1 MDKADLQNL
10 SQMLELN
17 HQKIMQIEDQINKLD
32 QVKQEH
38 EIATRSL
45 NQLIK
50 VEENEGMVP
59 IGAGVQLPINYSKIN
74 SAIIDLGSGIHAEHT
89 LEKVVELLSS
99 RTGELED
106 LINQLVVE
114 RSNTTKSIQE
124 INQELEKIAEKE
136 QVKTEDKS
144 QFDKWEPQKDSR
156 KRRRRYG
163 GELTLDD

>member
-1 MDKADLQNL
+1 MDKAELNNITQVLN
-10 SQMLELN
+10 LN
-17 HQKIMQIEDQINKLD
+17 HQKILQIEEQISKLD

-38 EIATRSL
+38 ETATRSL

-59 IGAGVQLPINYSKIN
+59 IGAGVQIPIDYTKIN

-89 LEKVVELLSS
+89 LEKVVELLIT
-99 RTGELED
+99 RAEELQD
-106 LINQLVVE
+106 LIDQLVVE
-114 RSNTTKSIQE
+114 HTNISASIQE
-124 INQELEKIAEKE
+124 INQELQNLTKTTKEKE
-136 QVKTEDKS
+136 GTE
-144 QFDKWEPQKDSR
+144 EPQNKKKDSK

>member
-1 MDKADLQNL
+1 MDKAELNNITQALN
-10 SQMLELN
+10 LN
-17 HQKIMQIEDQINKLD
+17 HQKILQIEEQISKLD

-38 EIATRSL
+38 ETATRSL

-59 IGAGVQLPINYSKIN
+59 IGAGVQIPIDYTKIN

-89 LEKVVELLSS
+89 LEKVVELLII
-99 RTGELED
+99 RTEELQD
-106 LINQLVVE
+106 LIDQLVVE
-114 RSNTTKSIQE
+114 HTNISTSIQE
-124 INQELEKIAEKE
+124 INQELENLTKTTQEKE
-136 QVKTEDKS
+136 VTE
-144 QFDKWEPQKDSR
+144 EPQNKKKGSK